1 MTFSHFLCQDVV
13 SLKTEQIQKVNED
26 DSCLYSSDER
36 AYFLKTKMTDSQS

>member
-26 DSCLYSSDER
+26 DSCLYIVVMKE
-36 AYFLKTKMTDSQS
+36 YIFLKQK